1 MCVTRSKRKNS
12 QLDRHTLLEGTE
24 PTLIGVLVVLQDL
37 AGIVAGVGTSC
48 FVFRAIERSARKTE
62 NLRNWEIF
70 WVTFEHMEISP

>member
-37 AGIVAGVGTSC
+37 EGIVAGVGTSYVL
-48 FVFRAIERSARKTE
+48 FLEL
-62 NLRNWEIF
+62 LRD
-70 WVTFEHMEISP
+70 